1 MKTRQPHSA
10 WWCFSSLLAGSLA
23 IAGTSATPDAR
34 REPSTEEL
42 AALIDSLGD
51 ADYNQREAAATQ
63 LDSLGGAAVDA
74 LLAATEISDDLEVA
88 LRARWLVDGIPLN
101 APHDSAEVAKLLE
114 RFKQQDFAN
123 RVQVMHRLL
132 RVENDAGIEAL
143 ARIVRL
149 DRSTSGSQIAAALLA
164 REWQPD
170 NPYWGGLCKRILTGL
185 GGSTRPAAEVLKA
198 LCVFSQ
204 ADAVENV
211 VGSGAGSA
219 SVTPAEAAKI
229 CAQSLE
235 KIAAALAILERSG
248 DAQPP
253 VDTLTGITGE
263 DGSAGL
269 NETTVHIFKRCQIQM
284 LLAADRRDDA
294 LSEVAQML
302 KARLEAEHVDDD
314 QVASAIAEMLIWAC
328 QRGLPEGA
336 DVVPQTRPQLLD
348 SHPLVGYAS
357 ALCTLARKDQPQ
369 NQARAEELADEA
381 FDRSKGDIAGRLQ
394 AAMLL
399 AKWGG
404 IEWANR
410 EYRAVIDDPKT
421 PSAQFALGTILFSE
435 SLHDQERETE
445 AAECLRRLVAGRTD
459 RMKGRGEGQEPILQQ
474 LGRDPRSIKSRMYF
488 FESCAAL
495 AKGDTIAQRKALE
508 DSLRAYPK
516 DVDSLIASYHFP
528 DNTPEQHEKSVT
540 RIQESLA
547 QIESEIQAVPDDT
560 NGYNE
565 YAWLVANTEGDLKKA
580 TRYAR
585 LSLVKSFDSSSY
597 LDTLAHCYAAAG
609 NRAAAIRS
617 QTLAQRQEPHNR
629 TIGKNLERFR
639 QGQ

>member
-1 MKTRQPHSA
+1 MKTCQLHGA
-10 WWCFSSLLAGSLA
+10 LWCFSFLLAGSLA

-34 REPSTEEL
+34 REPSAEEL
-42 AALIDSLGD
+42 AALIESLGD
-51 ADYNQREAAATQ
+51 TDYSQREAAASQ
-63 LDSLGGAAVDA
+63 LTLLGGAAVDA

-88 LRARWLVDGIPLN
+88 LQARWLVDGIPLN
-101 APHDSAEVAKLLE
+101 APHDSAEVTQLLE
-114 RFKQQDFAN
+114 RFRLQDFAN
-123 RVQVMHRLL
+123 RVQVMHQLL

-149 DRSTSGSQIAAALLA
+149 DRSTSGSRIAAALLV

-170 NPYWGGLCKRILTGL
+170 DPFWGGICKRILTGL
-185 GGSTRPAAEVLKA
+185 GGSTRPAAELLKA
-198 LCVFSQ
+198 LCAFSQ
-204 ADAVENV
+204 AEV
-211 VGSGAGSA
+211 VGSAAGSA
-219 SVTPAEAAKI
+219 GATPDEAAKI
-229 CAQSLE
+229 RARSLE
-235 KIAAALAILERSG
+235 KIAATLAILERAG
-248 DAQPP
+248 DAQSP
-253 VDTLTGITGE
+253 VDTLTGNTGE

-269 NETTVHIFKRCQIQM
+269 NETMGQIFKRCQIQM

-294 LSEVAQML
+294 VSEVTQML
-302 KARLEAEHVDDD
+302 KASLEADSADDD
-314 QVASAIAEMLIWAC
+314 QLGSAIAEMLIWAC

-336 DVVPQTRPQLLD
+336 DLVAQVRPQLLD
-348 SHPLVGYAS
+348 SHPRVGYAS

-381 FDRSKGDIAGRLQ
+381 FDRSEDDIAGRLQ

-421 PSAQFALGTILFSE
+421 PSAQFALATILFSE
-435 SLHDQERETE
+435 SLHDQERESE
-445 AAECLRRLVAGRTD
+445 AAECLRKLVTGRAEG
-459 RMKGRGEGQEPILQQ
+459 KGRGEGGQEPILQQ
-474 LGRDPRSIKSRMYF
+474 LGRDPRSVKSRMYF

-508 DSLRAYPK
+508 DSLRAYSK
-516 DVDSLIASYHFP
+516 DVDSLIAIYKFP
-528 DNTPEQHEKSVT
+528 DNTPEQHAKSVA
-540 RIQESLA
+540 RIKESLA
-547 QIESEIQAVPDDT
+547 HIQSEIDAVPDDT

-580 TRYAR
+580 TQYAKH
-585 LSLVKSFDSSSY
+585 SLIQSFDSSSY

-617 QTLAQRQEPHNR
+617 QTLAQRQEPYNR